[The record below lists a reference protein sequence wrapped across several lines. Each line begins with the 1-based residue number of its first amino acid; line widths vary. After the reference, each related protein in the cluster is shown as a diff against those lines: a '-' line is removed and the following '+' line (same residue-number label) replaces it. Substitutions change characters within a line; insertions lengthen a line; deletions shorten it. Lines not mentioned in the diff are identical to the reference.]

1 MFIHFYYIRY
11 CKSSIN
17 GPLPKLTI
25 AMLRNQRVRQVDP
38 WPFQGPSGTPH
49 LHHDLNVNVQG
60 SALWLGEPRKFMPF
74 LLRIHESV
82 CRSRYEC
89 IDVEIINFMKDLT
102 CKTSI
107 SGVFVSHPFLI
118 ELRVVYGLGC
128 AT

>member
-1 MFIHFYYIRY
+1 
-11 CKSSIN
+11 
-17 GPLPKLTI
+17 
-25 AMLRNQRVRQVDP
+25 
-38 WPFQGPSGTPH
+38 
-49 LHHDLNVNVQG
+49 
-60 SALWLGEPRKFMPF
+60 MPF

-107 SGVFVSHPFLI
+107 SGVLVSHPFLI

-128 AT
+128 ATY